1 VEKTKILIVEDSSI
15 VALDIKRCLINLGY
29 DVLGV
34 HATGQGALRHLQ
46 SDRPDLIVMDI
57 NLKGDWDGIRTAE
70 QIRDLYGIPVIYVTA
85 YSDRETLKRAK
96 VTEPYGYI
104 IKPFEERE
112 LHTTIEMALYR
123 HQMSKK
129 LIESEKWLATTLQSI
144 GDAVIATDE
153 TCRIKFMNPVAEK
166 LTGWAM
172 AEAAGKELDTIF
184 RVINEKSRKSVANPA
199 RKVLKQGAIV
209 GLANHTLL
217 ISKSGAEIPIDDSAA
232 PIQDNN
238 GAVTGVVLVFRNI
251 TERKLAEA
259 TLRQS
264 EAKYRAVVEQSADGI
279 CLADIFTKQ
288 IIEANHSFAR
298 LLNYPPEEII
308 GMPFDAIFADSP
320 ANIQRITNEI
330 TQREP
335 VYRETL
341 CRRKNGTTV
350 EVQISGGV
358 ITFNGRNVLCA
369 VVHDI
374 SERKKVEDALHQSET
389 KVRMLLNAIPDL
401 MIRISGDDTILDYK
415 LTQTAESKI
424 FSSQIHNNNLRDIL
438 PPQLAAEFR
447 QYIDLAR
454 ESGEVQIFEYEFR
467 FVDQRKYHEA
477 RVIPGVGA
485 ELLLIIRDITERKQ
499 MEIRLNFLCHHDPLT
514 GIYNRTM
521 FEEKLQELQT
531 ELIPPVGIVIC
542 DLDGLKLVNDTLG
555 HQSGDEMLI
564 FTGKVIRD
572 SIGPGDLV
580 ARIGGDEF
588 AILMPNSDQA
598 AVEATCQKIRDAIDA
613 YNHSRTGIPL
623 SVSFGCAI
631 CDSPTENI
639 SRLYKEA
646 DDNMY
651 REKLGRSQKTR
662 NRIVQAMMKIL
673 ENKDYIIDGHSQRI
687 EELACDLAHGLK
699 LSDLELEHLRL
710 LARYHDVGKVGV
722 SDRIL
727 FKNGPL
733 NAEETSEVQR
743 HAEVGH
749 RIANVIPELAT
760 VSNSILKH
768 HEWWDGSGYP
778 LGLKGLDIPLESR
791 ILALVDAYDAMTH
804 ERPYRRA
811 LSPHEAVTEIRKRA
825 GTQFDPQLVK
835 SFTGILAKRLG
846 ESELTGDC

>member
-1 VEKTKILIVEDSSI
+1 MKQTNILIVEDSSI

-29 DVLGV
+29 DVSGV
-34 HATGQGALRHLQ
+34 YANGQGALRHLQ
-46 SDRPDLIVMDI
+46 NNRPDLIVMDVD
-57 NLKGDWDGIRTAE
+57 LQGDRDGIRTAE
-70 QIRDLYGIPVIYVTA
+70 QIRDLYGIPVIYLTA
-85 YSDRETLKRAK
+85 YSDQETLKRAK

-104 IKPFEERE
+104 LKPFEERE

-123 HQMSKK
+123 HQISNK
-129 LIESEKWLATTLQSI
+129 LIESEKWFATILQSI
-144 GDAVIATDE
+144 SDAVIATDE

-166 LTGWAM
+166 LTGWAIG
-172 AEAAGKELDTIF
+172 EAVGKELDAIF
-184 RVINEKSRKSVANPA
+184 RIINEKSRKPADNPA
-199 RKVLKQGAIV
+199 RKVLKQGAMV

-232 PIQDNN
+232 PIQDSN
-238 GAVTGVVLVFRNI
+238 GVVIGVVLVFRDI
-251 TERKLAEA
+251 TERKLAET

-279 CLADIFTKQ
+279 CLADISTKQ
-288 IIEANHSFAR
+288 IIEANRSFAR
-298 LLNYPPEEII
+298 LLNYSPEEIVEMPI
-308 GMPFDAIFADSP
+308 GAFLAGSAE
-320 ANIQRITNEI
+320 NIRRIVNEI

-341 CRRKNGTTV
+341 CRRKNGTTI

-369 VVHDI
+369 VLHDI
-374 SERKKVEDALHQSET
+374 SERKRVEDALHQSET

-401 MIRISGDDTILDYK
+401 MIRISGDGTILDYK

-424 FSSQIHNNNLRDIL
+424 FSSHVHNNNLSDIL
-438 PPQLAAEFR
+438 PPKLAVEFR
-447 QYIDLAR
+447 KYIDLAR
-454 ESGEVQIFEYEFR
+454 VSGEVQIFEYEFR
-467 FVDQRKYHEA
+467 FADQRKYHET
-477 RVIPGVGA
+477 RVIPGIGE
-485 ELLLIIRDITERKQ
+485 ELMLIIRDITERKQ

-521 FEEKLQELQT
+521 FEEKIQELQT
-531 ELIPPVGIVIC
+531 KLTPPVGIVIC

-572 SIGPGDLV
+572 SIGSGDLV

-598 AVEATCQKIRDAIDA
+598 AVESTCQKIRDAIDA
-613 YNHSRTGIPL
+613 YNRNRTGIPL

-631 CDSPTENI
+631 CDSPTENL

-673 ENKDYIIDGHSQRI
+673 DNKDYINEGHPRRL
-687 EELACDLAHGLK
+687 EELACTLARGLE
-699 LSDLELEHLRL
+699 LSDTELEHLRL

-722 SDRIL
+722 SDQIL

-733 NAEETSEVQR
+733 NTEETSEIQR
-743 HAEVGH
+743 HSEVGH

-811 LSPHEAVTEIRKRA
+811 FSSREAVAEIHRRS
-825 GTQFDPQLVK
+825 GTQFDPELVEK
-835 SFTGILAKRLG
+835 FTGILAGRRK
-846 ESELTGDC
+846 ETVLTEDH